1 MIHCM
6 RVETFNHLFARLLR
20 NLNYAGVFGLSA
32 LFIYTCLRIVNL
44 YQGLETSQI

>member
-32 LFIYTCLRIVNL
+32 LFIYT
-44 YQGLETSQI
+44 GLMLVKM